1 MFDMSRENNQMAY
14 IAEITHLVP
23 IRDADAIEKAVINAG
38 WPVVVK
44 KGEFEVGAKV
54 LYFEIDSWVPTE
66 LAPFLSK
73 GKEPREYNGVKGE
86 KLRNIKLRGCRSQG
100 LVLPISLIT
109 TVKDVVSVQINSDVF
124 FSKEGI
130 EPIKVEKGAL
140 LGDLLGVQKWEAPE
154 GFASGNA
161 KGNFPTA
168 VPKTDAERIQNLRRD
183 LEDWIA
189 RGLTFE
195 VTEKLHG
202 TSFTALVIDGEFGVC
217 SRNLLLQE
225 GEGTYWS
232 VAEKHGLKEKML
244 AMGRNFAVQGEIIG
258 PGVLGNQYMLPESEV
273 FVFNVFDIDKKGYVT
288 PSERHSVIE
297 ELGLKHVPVL
307 ENVMFFEGT
316 TIDMLLEHAEGRS
329 AINGSEREGLVFKCI
344 EDPSIQFKAVS
355 NIWLDKEK

>member
-1 MFDMSRENNQMAY
+1 MSRENNQMSY

-44 KGEFEVGAKV
+44 KGEFNVGDLV
-54 LYFEIDSWVPTE
+54 IYMEIDSWCPTE

-73 GKEPREYNGVKGE
+73 GNEPREYNGVKGE
-86 KLRNIKLRGCRSQG
+86 RLRGIKLRGQRSQG
-100 LVLPISLIT
+100 LVLPLQKKMGGWLLPMPYDQT
-109 TVKDVVSVQINSDVF
+109 L
-124 FSKEGI
+124 
-130 EPIKVEKGAL
+130 VEKGQL
-140 LGDLLGVQKWEAPE
+140 IGDVLGIQKWEAPE
-154 GFASGNA
+154 GFSSGNA
-161 KGNFPTA
+161 KGNFPSV
-168 VPKTDAERIQNLRRD
+168 VPKTDAERIQNLRHE
-183 LEDWIA
+183 LQDWIE

-202 TSFTALVIDGEFGVC
+202 TSFTALVVDGEFGVC

-258 PGVLGNQYMLPESEV
+258 PGILGNQYGLPESEV

-288 PSERHSVIE
+288 PEERHSIIE
-297 ELGLKHVPVL
+297 ELELKHVPIICKWHSMS
-307 ENVMFFEGT
+307 EH
-316 TIDMLLEHAEGRS
+316 TIDSLLELAEGKS
-329 AINGSEREGLVFKCI
+329 VLNSSEREGLVFKCI
-344 EDPSIQFKAVS
+344 EDPSIQFKSVS
-355 NIWLDKEK
+355 NRWLDKEK